1 MAQAGS
7 CPCCTQPFCVTPV
20 QIPQAT
26 NRFLTNQFMLSF
38 HAEILSALRIPV
50 KQISIHSHVPA
61 MTHIL
66 LEQRQA
72 LGSVEKNSHS
82 RLAWFSACLQLP
94 GLCHWGLHVPQE
106 TITKKYLQNKWCSAY
121 YYRRTARA
129 EAINKPTL
137 TFQCNLDSF
146 PATNQ
151 LQDSML

>member
-7 CPCCTQPFCVTPV
+7 CPHCTQTFCVTPV

-72 LGSVEKNSHS
+72 LGSVEKKIPSAAWLGFLNACSSPGCATEVFMSHRRQLLRSTS
-82 RLAWFSACLQLP
+82 RISDVLHIITEEQQ
-94 GLCHWGLHVPQE
+94 GL
-106 TITKKYLQNKWCSAY
+106 
-121 YYRRTARA
+121 
-129 EAINKPTL
+129 KP
-137 TFQCNLDSF
+137 
-146 PATNQ
+146 
-151 LQDSML
+151 